1 VTPGELDEIEAR
13 VQPLVG
19 AASPPLRW
27 VVPSEVV
34 DLIAALREAWAA
46 IDDGR
51 AAVAQAGVAVE
62 RASAEVTRAHRAL
75 TASNAERGAAR
86 ERIAELEGL
95 LAMRGEA

>member
-1 VTPGELDEIEAR
+1 VTPAELDEIEALWR
-13 VQPLVG
+13 RGSNP
-19 AASPPLRW
+19 RRDF
-27 VVPSEVV
+27 VPS
-34 DLIAALREAWAA
+34 LIRAMREAWAA

-75 TASNAERGAAR
+75 TASNAERDAAR

-95 LAMRGEA
+95 LAMRGQA